1 MTVETYTIRSLGNG
15 VVISSLIFV
24 DVISLH
30 SNTSCSSNKTDN
42 INNRQHFSTAKLV
55 LKLILD
61 IRNRYQKSLVLKLI
75 LDIE

>member
-1 MTVETYTIRSLGNG
+1 MTVEIYTIRSLGNG

-30 SNTSCSSNKTDN
+30 SNTSCSSNKADN

-61 IRNRYQKSLVLKLI
+61 I
-75 LDIE
+75 